1 MSPVQTHRQTP
12 DPDIPARARRASS
25 ARPGERGEEAGWWE
39 GGAREGGDHKRCE
52 AADPT
57 HTPFTWLAL
66 VSEGRAG
73 MERVAAPSS
82 SLWRSWARARRLA
95 RRYPLRPRLW
105 ADDRVCWRAG
115 GAASRQAHQRVC
127 RRAACTRAARERGE
141 SLRSGD
147 GRAGGRAWVVMGPG
161 LSGACAFDFAQ
172 ASGWVSQRPAC
183 VHWGMVAQSCDD
195 PPRTR
200 TWNLR
205 LRRPTPYPLGQQ
217 ANWMMR
223 RSVCCS
229 LIALS
234 QNFLLG
240 VGSRSMHGLFM
251 GQPGKSRPALW
262 VESAAGRPGGR
273 GPAAS
278 RPFSSD
284 LGHASMSEW
293 CVVRECV

>member
-147 GRAGGRAWVVMGPG
+147 GRAGGRGWSWGRASRGLVPSTLPRRQVGCHSAQHASIGAWLRSRAMTRPG
-161 LSGACAFDFAQ
+161 LEPGISG
-172 ASGWVSQRPAC
+172 SG
-183 VHWGMVAQSCDD
+183 G
-195 PPRTR
+195 
-200 TWNLR
+200 
-205 LRRPTPYPLGQQ
+205 
-217 ANWMMR
+217 
-223 RSVCCS
+223 
-229 LIALS
+229 
-234 QNFLLG
+234 
-240 VGSRSMHGLFM
+240 
-251 GQPGKSRPALW
+251 
-262 VESAAGRPGGR
+262 
-273 GPAAS
+273 
-278 RPFSSD
+278 
-284 LGHASMSEW
+284 
-293 CVVRECV
+293 